1 MEGTVD
7 QCACANDSQWDE
19 VKMVCSIK
27 GFDVL
32 LTSIVGTGVICKI
45 CIYDSCGS
53 IRQCGIH
60 RGEEKTDGFGS
71 TQQSGPRTDLN
82 SYVILYLLIIFDS
95 CS

>member
-32 LTSIVGTGVICKI
+32 LTSIVGTGVISVGALGNVVYIVVKKKLMGLAQL
-45 CIYDSCGS
+45 SKVAPEPTS
-53 IRQCGIH
+53 I
-60 RGEEKTDGFGS
+60 
-71 TQQSGPRTDLN
+71 
-82 SYVILYLLIIFDS
+82 VM
-95 CS
+95 